1 VGDSDDEEKEDI
13 YGTAQANSNSVP
25 AHTQETGVVP
35 TPLDTAVSGTTAKT
49 S

>member
-1 VGDSDDEEKEDI
+1 VGDSDDEDKEDI

-25 AHTQETGVVP
+25 AHTQETGVA
-35 TPLDTAVSGTTAKT
+35 TPLDAAVSGTTAKT